1 MQKEGGRGRGWGGAR
16 RDGNEGAG
24 QADTARS
31 QVSVAS
37 LLSKNSVKSTSQRG
51 EKLDPIIIVENLQV
65 PKESQHAKITAPLSD
80 YGSPNASPA
89 RKSSSRTRSAEDQ
102 SDSKNFKTNAEL
114 LVLGEELLK
123 ACKEC
128 RTADIL
134 ELLKTEVDVDVLD
147 HKHHFWSCAH
157 WSAFHNNVAALTAL
171 YDAGANFEMKD
182 RPDEWTPVTV
192 CAKHGNNQA
201 LKFLVAECGC
211 NVHHKTRKGLT
222 AFAWACGKGHLGTAR
237 LIAELSE
244 KEWEEREIAMSIA
257 SREERVFLEKLP
269 TLELD
274 GEDVSGITPLME
286 ACSGGHLPTVRWLVY
301 EKGADVLKSNYLG
314 ARALDLVKR
323 RKGLGERKGETIEER
338 QLLKD
343 QEDELETVV
352 QEMVAKAEAKKEQL
366 AEELRQKKREAERA
380 RRIELGLEPD
390 DENVIVNLDTGEVV
404 LKSDLEAKAAAEKA
418 AEAARK
424 ADEEG
429 AEDAHQFFRKLGLSE
444 KDLGE
449 FRKILTR

>member
-1 MQKEGGRGRGWGGAR
+1 
-16 RDGNEGAG
+16 
-24 QADTARS
+24 
-31 QVSVAS
+31 
-37 LLSKNSVKSTSQRG
+37 
-51 EKLDPIIIVENLQV
+51 
-65 PKESQHAKITAPLSD
+65 
-80 YGSPNASPA
+80 
-89 RKSSSRTRSAEDQ
+89 
-102 SDSKNFKTNAEL
+102 
-114 LVLGEELLK
+114 
-123 ACKEC
+123 
-128 RTADIL
+128 
-134 ELLKTEVDVDVLD
+134 
-147 HKHHFWSCAH
+147 
-157 WSAFHNNVAALTAL
+157 
-171 YDAGANFEMKD
+171 
-182 RPDEWTPVTV
+182 
-192 CAKHGNNQA
+192 
-201 LKFLVAECGC
+201 
-211 NVHHKTRKGLT
+211 
-222 AFAWACGKGHLGTAR
+222 
-237 LIAELSE
+237 
-244 KEWEEREIAMSIA
+244 MSIA

-449 FRKILTR
+449 FRKIFDKIDDDKSDEITASELFMFLGIEATPFANRVFAMMDDSGDNTVDFEEFCSMLTLFCSISESGFNAFAFSMYDADGNQTLEMPELRHMMSEVYGENWEEAKRTRDVLDSMDIDRDGVVDIGEFEAACRKHTYLIKVSVKYTLRSCKTALLTYPPNGPSSNLACLGYATTAA